1 MKDFGL
7 LVTALRNPAGLPEW
21 SLHDWDLLIR
31 QLKQSGLMA
40 SMHARLC
47 AMNLLEKIPEQPRR
61 HLIWSGQLANSHTQS
76 VLREVAHI
84 QHALKQV
91 GVPVVLLK
99 GAAYVLA
106 GLPCATGRI
115 FSDIDI
121 LVPKEK
127 INEVESALMM
137 GGWHTTHHDQ
147 YDQRYYRQWMHELP
161 PMMHLG
167 RATVIDVH
175 HAILPLT
182 ARLQPDSAKL
192 LKAKLA
198 VPGYTSLLTLAPI
211 DMVLHSAVHLFYDGE
226 FDHALRDLQDIHLL
240 LGHFSDLPGFWNQ
253 LSVRA
258 QELDLARPLFYALRY
273 ARLFFNTV
281 VPEHVMLESA
291 VSRPNRFV
299 LTLMDNLFERAL
311 LPMHASCQDR
321 YTTAAHFALY
331 VRGNWLRM
339 PPMLLLRHL
348 LQKAFISP
356 KQQVASEQ

>member
-7 LVTALRNPAGLPEW
+7 LVTALRDPAGLPDW
-21 SLHDWDLLIR
+21 TLRDWDVLIR
-31 QLKQSGLMA
+31 QLKISGLMA
-40 SMHARLC
+40 SMHARLS
-47 AMNLLEKIPEQPRR
+47 ALNLLERIPEQPRR
-61 HLIWSGQLANSHTQS
+61 HLIWSGQLGQSHTRS
-76 VLREVAHI
+76 VQREVAHI
-84 QHALKQV
+84 RQALKQC

-106 GLPCATGRI
+106 DLPCAAGRI

-127 INEVESALMM
+127 INEVESALMLS
-137 GGWHTTHHDQ
+137 GWHTTHHDQ

-182 ARLQPDSAKL
+182 ARLQPDSTKL

-198 VPGYTSLLTLAPI
+198 VPGYTSLLTLAPV

-226 FDHALRDLQDIHLL
+226 FDHALRDLQDIHML
-240 LGHFSDLPGFWNQ
+240 LGHFSSSPGFWNQ
-253 LSVRA
+253 LAVRA

-273 ARLFFNTV
+273 TRLFFNSTV
-281 VPEHVMLESA
+281 PDHVMLESGA
-291 VSRPNRFV
+291 CKPNRFM

-311 LPMHASCQDR
+311 LPNHVSCQDR
-321 YTTAAHFALY
+321 YSAAARFALY

-348 LQKAFISP
+348 IQKAFISP
-356 KQQVASEQ
+356 KQQVVSE